1 MSNLSNRSN
10 LTFFNK
16 TNTQI
21 TIFAIVLITA
31 LCVIVAWP
39 LAVIWA
45 LNTLFTTLSIPYS
58 FWTWLAVVV
67 LNVSTFG
74 GLASTIKNAK

>member
-1 MSNLSNRSN
+1 MSNLSNR
-10 LTFFNK
+10 TFFNK

-21 TIFAIVLITA
+21 TIFAIVLITVV
-31 LCVIVAWP
+31 CIMIAWP

-45 LNTLFTTLSIPYS
+45 LNTLFITLSIPYS
-58 FWTWLAVVV
+58 FWTWLAMAV

-74 GLASTIKNAK
+74 GLASTIKNTK

>member
-1 MSNLSNRSN
+1 MS
-10 LTFFNK
+10 FKNK
-16 TNTQI
+16 TNAPI
-21 TIFAIVLITA
+21 SIFVIVLIA
-31 LCVIVAWP
+31 IICVIIAWP

-45 LNTLFTTLSIPYS
+45 LNTLFITLSIPYS

-74 GLASTIKNAK
+74 GLASTIKKAK

>member
-1 MSNLSNRSN
+1 MSK
-10 LTFFNK
+10 FNK
-16 TNTQI
+16 TNTPI
-21 TIFAIVLITA
+21 VILVLVLITA

-39 LAVIWA
+39 LVIIWA
-45 LNTLFTTLSIPYS
+45 LNTLFITLSIPYS
-58 FWTWLAVVV
+58 FWTWLAMAV

>member
-1 MSNLSNRSN
+1 MS
-10 LTFFNK
+10 FMNK
-16 TNTQI
+16 TNAPI
-21 TIFAIVLITA
+21 AILAVVLITA

-45 LNTLFTTLSIPYS
+45 LNTLFITLSIPYS
-58 FWTWLAVVV
+58 FWTWLAVAV

-74 GLASTIKNAK
+74 GLASTIKKTK